1 MDKDQDKQTPKARRK
16 PQPYKV
22 GFGKPPLETRFQKG
36 QSGNPSGRPKG
47 KRNMATIFKSVSN
60 ETLVITEN
68 GERKTITKL
77 EASFKQ
83 LVNKAAS
90 GDHPS
95 IKLLI
100 QVMNVIEQEQETGV
114 VKYSNSEADKRTLR
128 NLQQRMLA
136 RAGHNTQS
144 SNNEGGGK

>member
-1 MDKDQDKQTPKARRK
+1 MDKDQNKQIPKARRK

-22 GFGKPPLETRFQKG
+22 GFAKPPLETRFQKG

-47 KRNMATIFKSVSN
+47 KRNMATILKSVSN

-90 GDHPS
+90 GDHAS

-100 QVMNVIEQEQETGV
+100 QVMNVMEQEQETGV
-114 VKYSNSEADKRTLR
+114 VKHTNSEADMRTLR

-136 RAGHNTQS
+136 RAGHMQS
-144 SNNEGGGK
+144 TNNEGGDK